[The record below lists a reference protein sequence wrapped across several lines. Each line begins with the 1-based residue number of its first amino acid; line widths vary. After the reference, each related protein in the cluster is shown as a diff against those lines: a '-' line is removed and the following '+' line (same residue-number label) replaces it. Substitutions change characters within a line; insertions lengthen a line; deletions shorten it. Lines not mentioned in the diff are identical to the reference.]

1 MFFPHAPTVLEM
13 LLYLVCARTLSWFVP
28 PAITEYYTTGWHQQ
42 QKGISQSSR
51 GWKSKVMGSAGWVS
65 SEAPLLGLWM
75 VTVCVLTWLFLCVF
89 ESLVSCIL
97 IFPLKKSLKNVVC
110 LLLAVLDLPSCAWAF
125 SSFSDQG
132 LLCSCGTWA
141 SCCSGLFHFRTGA
154 LGHVGSVVVAHRVNC
169 PRACG
174 IFLGQ
179 WWDCVPCIGRQ
190 FPNRWITYLGSPRPN
205 LFFKGHH
212 SDCPRV

>member
-110 LLLAVLDLPSCAWAF
+110 LLLAVLDLPSCAWTF

-141 SCCSGLFHFRTGA
+141 SCCRRDDLEGWDGGREGRDRR
-154 LGHVGSVVVAHRVNC
+154 HVPLWLILVAVWQKSN
-169 PRACG
+169 AT
-174 IFLGQ
+174 L
-179 WWDCVPCIGRQ
+179 
-190 FPNRWITYLGSPRPN
+190 
-205 LFFKGHH
+205 
-212 SDCPRV
+212 